1 MHTNSHTH
9 RSIHTRTEYIHIHR
23 HSHSQ
28 SALTHIHAD
37 SHIHTHRL
45 ALPHAHAH
53 SPVSTPSHM
62 HTDVHSLTLIHIH
75 RLTLLHIHGHFHT
88 CAHTLTQPLTARP
101 LPTHSHKAAI
111 AMHTGP
117 LTLSPPRG
125 GVGSFH
131 PPCSQRDFWTLPRRP
146 QSQGRGVF
154 FLGLEAA
161 EPGPGS
167 RDSPLQVCRP
177 QRNSPSCLHPF
188 TSSFSHSPTSM
199 RESPETWQ
207 GTHMTVG
214 PGLRGLCPR
223 GRHQTSQAG

>member
-1 MHTNSHTH
+1 
-9 RSIHTRTEYIHIHR
+9 
-23 HSHSQ
+23 
-28 SALTHIHAD
+28 
-37 SHIHTHRL
+37 
-45 ALPHAHAH
+45 
-53 SPVSTPSHM
+53 M

-75 RLTLLHIHGHFHT
+75 RLTLTLLHTHGHFHT
-88 CAHTLTQPLTARP
+88 LMGTFTLVHTHTHTASPGSSFTHPLTQSSHCHARWP
-101 LPTHSHKAAI
+101 I
-111 AMHTGP
+111 I
-117 LTLSPPRG
+117 TLSPPRGG

-131 PPCSQRDFWTLPRRP
+131 PPCSQRDFWNLPRMP

-207 GTHMTVG
+207 GTHMTVD